1 MKKIISALLSAVM
14 GVSLTVM
21 PPAPAAGETS
31 GIDSI
36 TIFGDSI
43 AAGYGLDP
51 EREYN
56 YGQIIGDYLGC
67 EVGNYAVSGDTTF
80 DLLDVIG
87 NLSDD
92 QKKSVADS
100 EVVII
105 SIGGN
110 DMMNYA
116 AKKLLAFAADEGF
129 LNEGYTKDDI
139 PQEPTISDLLEYMN
153 IDGKGGLMEYA
164 ENNGMAAQLK
174 LSRILGDISG
184 NLCHNNQTYEGY
196 IDNVI
201 IPNIKE
207 AMNGIKA
214 INPDARIIIQSVYQP
229 IQFSPDYMEEHFLS
243 KNKSLAIGM
252 IRLRFKDILEDF
264 RTELNNI
271 EGVEVADILNEFTSL
286 PDNAE
291 ATEQGFAY
299 FFTDMQ
305 LSGDD
310 RDFHP
315 NQRGHLAIAAEVLDT
330 IGNLHD
336 DSGLLTQVYCSLPN
350 SGYKIKYPL
359 IPLDTYK
366 KVAGNFK
373 MGDVDFNTMVT
384 GSDATLA
391 LMEYTIVNGNGS
403 SMFSELQKKSAD
415 IDSDGMISGS
425 DAQRILQYYT
435 YLSSGGEGKLT
446 LEEYYGLNG

>member
-1 MKKIISALLSAVM
+1 MKKIISVLLSAVM
-14 GVSLTVM
+14 GASLVVT
-21 PPAPAAGETS
+21 PASAAGETS

-51 EREYN
+51 AKEYN

-80 DLLDVIG
+80 DLLDVVG

-92 QKKSVADS
+92 QKKFVADS
-100 EVVII
+100 EVVVI

-116 AKKLLAFAADEGF
+116 TKKILAFAADEGF
-129 LNEGYTKDDI
+129 LNEGYTRDDI
-139 PQEPTISDLLEYMN
+139 PQEPTISDLLTYMN

-164 ENNGMAAQLK
+164 EKNGVDAQLK
-174 LSRILGDISG
+174 LGRILGDISN
-184 NLCHNNQTYEGY
+184 NLCHNNQSYEGY

-207 AMNGIKA
+207 AINGIKA

-229 IQFSPDYMEEHFLS
+229 IQFSPEYFETNFPG
-243 KNKSLAIGM
+243 KNKSMAVGM

-271 EGVEVADILNEFTSL
+271 EGAEVADILNEFTSL
-286 PDNAE
+286 PDDAE
-291 ATEQGFAY
+291 ATEQGYAY
-299 FFTDMQ
+299 YFTDMQ
-305 LSGDD
+305 LPDED

-315 NQRGHLAIAAEVLDT
+315 NQRGHLAIAAEILDT
-330 IGNLHD
+330 IGILHD
-336 DSGLLTQVYCSLPN
+336 DSGLLTQVYCDLPN
-350 SGYKIKYPL
+350 SGYKINYPL
-359 IPLDTYK
+359 MPLDTYK

-373 MGDVDFNTMVT
+373 MGDVDFNLIIDGSDAMMTLFNYACVNGGSPTIFSTLQKKASDADGDGVVT
-384 GSDATLA
+384 GSDAQ
-391 LMEYTIVNGNGS
+391 N
-403 SMFSELQKKSAD
+403 
-415 IDSDGMISGS
+415 
-425 DAQRILQYYT
+425 ILRYYA
-435 YLSSGGEGKLT
+435 YLSSGGEGNLT
-446 LEEYYGLNG
+446 LEEFLGLV

>member
-14 GVSLTVM
+14 GASLAVM
-21 PPAPAAGETS
+21 PPASAAGEES
-31 GIDSI
+31 GIDNV

-43 AAGYGLDP
+43 ASGYGLDP
-51 EREYN
+51 HKEYN

-80 DLLDVIG
+80 DLLDIIG

-92 QKKSVADS
+92 QKKFVADS
-100 EVVII
+100 EVVVI

-139 PQEPTISDLLEYMN
+139 PAEPTIGDLLTYMN
-153 IDGKGGLMEYA
+153 IDGAGGLMEYA
-164 ENNGMAAQLK
+164 ENNGMTAQMK
-174 LSRILGDISG
+174 LSSLLADISS
-184 NLCHNNQTYEGY
+184 NLCYSNQSYEGY

-207 AMNGIKA
+207 AISGIKA

-229 IQFSPDYMEEHFLS
+229 IQFSPDYMEEHFSS
-243 KNKSLAIGM
+243 KNKSLAVGM
-252 IRLRFKDILEDF
+252 VRLRFKDILEDF
-264 RTELNNI
+264 RSELNNI
-271 EGVEVADILNEFTSL
+271 EGVEVADILNEFTAL
-286 PDNAE
+286 PDDAL
-291 ATEQGFAY
+291 ATDQGFAY
-299 FFTDMQ
+299 FFTDIQ
-305 LSGDD
+305 LSGEE

-315 NQRGHLAIAAEVLDT
+315 NQRGHLAIAAELLDT
-330 IGNLHD
+330 IGVLHD
-336 DSGLLTQVYCSLPN
+336 DTGLLTQVYCSLPN
-350 SGYKIKYPL
+350 SGYNIKYPL
-359 IPLDTYK
+359 MPLDTYK

-373 MGDVDFNTMVT
+373 MGDVDFNMLIT

-391 LMEYTIVNGNGS
+391 LSEYTIVNGNGS
-403 SMFSELQKKSAD
+403 SIFSELQKKSAD
-415 IDSDGMISGS
+415 IDSDGIISGS

-435 YLSSGGEGKLT
+435 YLSSNGDLS